1 LRPSKPGPEPSTILV
16 SLDCGADA
24 RFSKKVFIG
33 KSWIDRDALTATSAH
48 DPHYDV
54 LSAAVSGTAATML
67 TLLAML
73 GASSAHTVFLRIL
86 FDSQLVVLELA
97 LIVGVTGIIRK
108 PDSQK
113 EKLSYFAAIL
123 LITGTVLVSLGAA
136 LPIN

>member
-1 LRPSKPGPEPSTILV
+1 
-16 SLDCGADA
+16 
-24 RFSKKVFIG
+24 
-33 KSWIDRDALTATSAH
+33 LTATSAH

-136 LPIN
+136 LPLS

>member
-1 LRPSKPGPEPSTILV
+1 V
-16 SLDCGADA
+16 
-24 RFSKKVFIG
+24 
-33 KSWIDRDALTATSAH
+33 IDRDALTVTSTH

-97 LIVGVTGIIRK
+97 LIVGVSGIIRR

-113 EKLSYFAAIL
+113 QKLSYFAAIL
-123 LITGTVLVSLGAA
+123 LITGTILVSLGAA
-136 LPIN
+136 QPIN

>member
-1 LRPSKPGPEPSTILV
+1 LAGVRRIRRASSAKT
-16 SLDCGADA
+16 
-24 RFSKKVFIG
+24 FIW
-33 KSWIDRDALTATSAH
+33 KQQDFDRDILAVNSAH

-54 LSAAVSGTAATML
+54 LSAAVSGTSATML

-73 GASSAHTVFLRIL
+73 GGGAANTVYLRVL

-97 LIVGVTGIIRK
+97 LISGLTGIIRK

-113 EKLSYFAAIL
+113 RRLSYFAAVL
-123 LITGTVLVSLGAA
+123 LIVGTVLVSLGAA